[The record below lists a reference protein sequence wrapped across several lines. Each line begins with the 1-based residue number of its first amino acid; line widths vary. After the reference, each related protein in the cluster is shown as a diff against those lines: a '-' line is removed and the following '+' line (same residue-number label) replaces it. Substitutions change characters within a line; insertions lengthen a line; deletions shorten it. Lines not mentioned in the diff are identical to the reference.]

1 VAIALAQQGMRR
13 RESLGSPTVN
23 GSDSV
28 SGNLGQFAWHS
39 AARSHVGTVRK
50 VNEDSCLE
58 RPEIGLWVVADG
70 MGGHHAGDLASQ
82 TVVASLRS
90 LAAPTSRES
99 LLFDLQQNLQTVNDH
114 LQRLAAE
121 SPERGIIGTTVAILV
136 GYHRQ
141 AICVWVGDS
150 RIYLCRGRQLRQLTR
165 DHSQVEELIK
175 LGLLDRDEAESH
187 PASNVIT
194 RAVGAAGEL
203 KIDMVSGEL
212 HEQDIYLLC
221 SDGLNKVVP
230 DVEIGEILQTQG
242 CDEAAGSLI
251 DRALDY
257 GARDNV
263 TAVVVHKDVREYG

>member
-1 VAIALAQQGMRR
+1 MQQGLRR
-13 RESLGSPTVN
+13 RESFGSLSVN

-28 SGNLGQFAWHS
+28 SGSVGQFVWHS
-39 AARSHVGTVRK
+39 AARSHIGTVRK

-82 TVVASLRS
+82 TVVASLRD
-90 LAAPTSRES
+90 LATPTSRET
-99 LLFDLQQNLQTVNDH
+99 LLFDLQQNLLAVNEH
-114 LQRLAAE
+114 LQRVAAGN
-121 SPERGIIGTTVAILV
+121 PERGIIGTTVAILIS
-136 GYHRQ
+136 YQHQ

-165 DHSQVEELIK
+165 DHSQVEELVK
-175 LGLLDRDEAESH
+175 LGLLDREEAESH

-194 RAVGAAGEL
+194 RAIGASDEL

-230 DVEIGEILQTQG
+230 EPEISEILQTQG
-242 CDEAAGSLI
+242 CNEAVASLI
-251 DRALDY
+251 DRALHY

-263 TAVVVHKDVREYG
+263 TAVVVHVERSG